1 MYSVLFGRSAAQ
13 AGRPFFCPLG
23 WPLIRSFLHVEQG
36 NDHFG
41 DVSKMVVRI
50 NTLIIFL
57 MSGT

>member
-1 MYSVLFGRSAAQ
+1 LAVLPRRQG
-13 AGRPFFCPLG
+13 GLFCPFG

-50 NTLIIFL
+50 NTLIVFL